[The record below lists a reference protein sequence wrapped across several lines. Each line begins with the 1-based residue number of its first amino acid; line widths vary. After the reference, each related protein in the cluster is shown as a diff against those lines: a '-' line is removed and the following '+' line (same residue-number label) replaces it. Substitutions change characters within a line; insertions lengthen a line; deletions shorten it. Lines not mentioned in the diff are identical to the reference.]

1 MTAHQYKK
9 PTVTRI
15 IRIGARSSRLSLW
28 QANHVAD
35 LIRERYANVST
46 EIREYRTRGDIDRSS
61 PLPSIGGKGIFTGA
75 LEAALRG
82 REIDCA
88 VHSLKD
94 MPVADSAGLA
104 IGAVPARGDPRDAL
118 ASRKGETLAELRQGA
133 RIGTGSPRR
142 RAQLLALR
150 SDLEVLPIR
159 GNVPTRIDKL
169 LAAEGQYD
177 ALVLAA
183 AGLQRL
189 GLEAHISE
197 VFEPARM
204 LPAAGQGALAL
215 QCRADAEE
223 LAFYAPLSDMPTA
236 LAVSAERAFLSALE
250 AGCSL
255 PVGAYAFI
263 EGGALHLHGRV
274 ISEDGSMSIE
284 GRDAVE
290 LAGARD
296 RGQAARE
303 LGARLGQSVLK
314 KGAGQILQVDQPG
327 ATGDAEE

>member
-1 MTAHQYKK
+1 M
-9 PTVTRI
+9 TRI
-15 IRIGARSSRLSLW
+15 IRIGTRSSRLSLW

-35 LIRERYANVST
+35 LLRERYAGLST

-61 PLPSIGGKGIFTGA
+61 PLQSIGGKGIFTEA

-94 MPVADSAGLA
+94 MPVADSVGLA
-104 IGAVPARGDPRDAL
+104 IGAVPARGDHRDAL
-118 ASRKGETLAELRQGA
+118 VSRKGETLAELRHGA

-169 LAAEGQYD
+169 QTPEGQYD

-189 GLEAHISE
+189 GLQGYISE

-204 LPAAGQGALAL
+204 LSAAGQGALAL

-223 LAFYAPLSDMPTA
+223 LAFYAPLVDMPTV

-255 PVGAYAFI
+255 PVGAYAHI
-263 EGGALHLHGRV
+263 DGGALHLHGRV
-274 ISEDGSMSIE
+274 IAEDGSVTIE
-284 GRDAVE
+284 GRDAVG
-290 LAGARD
+290 LSAARD
-296 RGQAARE
+296 RSQAARE
-303 LGARLGQSVLK
+303 LGARLAEAVLD
-314 KGAGQILQVDQPG
+314 KGAGQILQIDQPG
-327 ATGDAEE
+327 GAGG